1 MSDRVTMPALGES
14 VTEGTVTRWLK
25 NIGDSVE
32 VDEPLLEVSTDKVDT
47 EIPSPV
53 AGTLQE
59 ILAQE
64 DETVPVGADL
74 AVIGEGAASGG
85 SGDSE
90 GGATAESSEA
100 SAPSSQPAASGSGS
114 DDASAP
120 EPEQP
125 EPEAPSTE
133 QPMAPQTSEPEADQ
147 AQGGGGQQQSSG
159 GQQQSSGG
167 QQPSGGGSGS
177 GGSAGQTVTM
187 PALGESVTEGTVT
200 RWLKSEGDTV
210 EVDEALLEV
219 STDKVDTEIPSP
231 VAGVVSKILV
241 QEDEVVPVGG
251 DLVVIGGEAGA
262 ADDAGGG
269 DQAAAGAEAPAQ
281 PSAEQQ
287 APSARPEA
295 TAPQE
300 SAQPSEEQ
308 QEAKPSSE
316 QEAPAQAT
324 AQQGTEA
331 AGQAASSGDGSGAD
345 ASPTTATGSAR
356 EAAAPATA
364 TAPSSSTATGGSDG
378 GTDESAAY
386 VTPLVRKL
394 AAQHSVDLGSL
405 TGTGIGGRIRKQDVL
420 DAAEQAKA
428 AAAQPAAPAAP
439 AAAAPSTPSA
449 PAASAASSAPAEAS
463 PKRGTTEKMSRLRK
477 VIAQR
482 MVESLQVSAQ
492 LTTVVE
498 VDLTKVARLRAR
510 AKNEFERR
518 EGVKL
523 SYLPFLALAAVEA
536 LKTHPNVNASVEGEE
551 IIYHGQENLSIA
563 VDTEKG
569 LIVPVVKNA
578 GDLNIAGL
586 ARAIADLADRTR
598 NNKIMPDDLAGGTFT
613 ITNTGSRGALFDTPI
628 INQPQVA
635 ILGTGALVK
644 RPVVVTDVDGGETI
658 AVRSMMYLALSYD
671 HRIVDG
677 ADAARFLGA
686 MKTRLEEGRFEA
698 SLGL

>member
-287 APSARPEA
+287 ALSARPEA

-449 PAASAASSAPAEAS
+449 PAASAAPSAPAAAS